1 MRLVKIFGV
10 AGLVLSAG
18 GCVGAALPSG
28 TQVGGPPLPIAY
40 GPLPPPPYYG
50 PPPVYAPP
58 PPPRRCYYR
67 PGPFG
72 DERVCRSD
80 YY

>member
-1 MRLVKIFGV
+1 MRVLKMFG
-10 AGLVLSAG
+10 AAALVLSAG

-28 TQVGGPPLPIAY
+28 TQVAGPPLPIAY
-40 GPLPPPPYYG
+40 GPPPGPYYG

-67 PGPFG
+67 PGPYG
-72 DERVCRSD
+72 DERVCRRD